1 MARKRACLFVDAD
14 APEHPD
20 SPHVL
25 PFRASIE
32 PAEVRAEPAFP
43 LLGSPGACGAYSEF
57 RPVFPSIAMTSPPKD
72 SHAYPMNT
80 IIRMSVSLSFLH
92 LSTRVPSISPNAS
105 SCATACSRGW
115 TTSGRSRYVDVILR
129 AVKDWQSK

>member
-1 MARKRACLFVDAD
+1 MARKRACLFVDAG
-14 APEHPD
+14 ALNHPD

-25 PFRASIE
+25 PFSFFGK

-43 LLGSPGACGAYSEF
+43 LLGSPGGYGAYSEF

-72 SHAYPMNT
+72 SRAYPMNT
-80 IIRMSVSLSFLH
+80 IIRMSVSLCFLH

-115 TTSGRSRYVDVILR
+115 TTSGYARYVDVILR